1 MRKIR
6 VFLLNGI
13 LLTFTSL
20 FLKVIG
26 LSFNVYIT
34 NIIGA
39 EGIGLFSLIMSVY
52 LFWVT
57 VANSSINLASTRIVA
72 EEFAKDKIGG
82 AKKAM
87 KQCISYSLILG
98 ICASTLLIL
107 FSSPISK
114 YWLHGKI
121 STTPFYII
129 AIGLPFISM
138 SSAING
144 YFSAVKRVSKT
155 AITQILELFIKIGAT
170 VFLLTILLPKGV
182 EFACIALIL
191 GDCISEICSFSLLYF
206 LYLLDKRRY
215 HQKTAQKSYAKEIAK
230 ISFPV
235 AITSYI
241 RSGLSTIKQM
251 IIPHNLEKSGLS
263 CESALA
269 QYGIIQGMVMP
280 LLNFPMSFI
289 ASFSSLLI
297 PEISY
302 YYVKQDMI
310 GIQKILQ
317 RIFKITSIFSIGVI
331 GIFLFFSQELSVAIY
346 YSNESSPFL
355 LLLCPLILLMYLD
368 NIIDSILKGLNK
380 QVSVMFCN
388 ILDLFTSILAILI
401 FVPHFGIY
409 GYVIMIFIS
418 EILNF
423 SISIQQ
429 LYHITKFHFDIWN
442 FLIRPFASILLSY
455 FLLQS
460 FSFFMINSFVS
471 LVLKITIF
479 ILLYLCFIFL
489 SGALTKK
496 DIKF

>member
-1 MRKIR
+1 
-6 VFLLNGI
+6 
-13 LLTFTSL
+13 
-20 FLKVIG
+20 
-26 LSFNVYIT
+26 
-34 NIIGA
+34 
-39 EGIGLFSLIMSVY
+39 
-52 LFWVT
+52 
-57 VANSSINLASTRIVA
+57 
-72 EEFAKDKIGG
+72 
-82 AKKAM
+82 
-87 KQCISYSLILG
+87 
-98 ICASTLLIL
+98 
-107 FSSPISK
+107 
-114 YWLHGKI
+114 
-121 STTPFYII
+121 
-129 AIGLPFISM
+129 
-138 SSAING
+138 
-144 YFSAVKRVSKT
+144 
-155 AITQILELFIKIGAT
+155 
-170 VFLLTILLPKGV
+170 
-182 EFACIALIL
+182 
-191 GDCISEICSFSLLYF
+191 
-206 LYLLDKRRY
+206 
-215 HQKTAQKSYAKEIAK
+215 
-230 ISFPV
+230 
-235 AITSYI
+235 
-241 RSGLSTIKQM
+241 
-251 IIPHNLEKSGLS
+251 
-263 CESALA
+263 
-269 QYGIIQGMVMP
+269 MP

-460 FSFFMINSFVS
+460 FSFFIINSFVKPS
-471 LVLKITIF
+471 
-479 ILLYLCFIFL
+479 
-489 SGALTKK
+489 S
-496 DIKF
+496 